1 MSDWFLGEI
10 RLFPMGWAP
19 DGWHLCDG
27 ATMQIQQN
35 QALYALLGTTYGG
48 NGSTTFNLPDLRG
61 RAMVHQNLNDP
72 SGNYVRGKA
81 LGVETVALTGTQ
93 IPPHQ
98 HLVTGIATAGSLPV
112 LPGNFLSSCGTS
124 AAVTAPQ
131 NLYAPPGTAPV
142 PLNPATISP
151 SPAAAGH
158 NNMQPYLVLNFC
170 IAIQGIFPPRN

>member
-35 QALYALLGTTYGG
+35 QALYSLIGTTYGG
-48 NGSTTFNLPDLRG
+48 NATTTFNLPDLRG
-61 RAMVHQNLNDP
+61 RAMVHQNLADP

-81 LGVETVALTGTQ
+81 VGVETVALTGTQ

-98 HLVTGIATAGSLPV
+98 HLVNVISAAGTLPV
-112 LPGNFLSSCGTS
+112 LPDNFLSSCGTS

-131 NLYAPPGTAPV
+131 NLYAPPETAPV
-142 PLNPATISP
+142 PLNPGTIST

-158 NNMQPYLVLNFC
+158 NNMQPFLVLNFC
-170 IAIQGIFPPRN
+170 IATIGLYPARN